1 MNRSFES
8 SSRRLSIWVF
18 WNWEFSDRDGNLAQA
33 ITGLRIEWIGIG
45 IWGLGFGENDLL
57 VLDWKSRS
65 PSLGN
70 APDLRLA

>member
-1 MNRSFES
+1 
-8 SSRRLSIWVF
+8 
-18 WNWEFSDRDGNLAQA
+18 LAQA

-70 APDLRLA
+70 APDL